1 MRLQAAGAAAA
12 MTGEAV
18 KLAPADADVQGE
30 FAERAATPP
39 QKTSLGSRLKRLRT
53 AGAAV
58 MAGNAAKLE
67 GEPELDAKEGAAPT
81 EPPRPARSRLRAA
94 GLAAATAASPEQ
106 RAWGRFVMP

>member
-18 KLAPADADVQGE
+18 KLAPADADVLGE
-30 FAERAATPP
+30 IVERAATPP
-39 QKTSLGSRLKRLRT
+39 QKSSLASRLKRLRT

-58 MAGNAAKLE
+58 MVENAAKQDEL
-67 GEPELDAKEGAAPT
+67 ELDGKQEHDTAP
-81 EPPRPARSRLRAA
+81 P
-94 GLAAATAASPEQ
+94 GG